1 MRPVTNYPDTM
12 PKASGCLC
20 HVTKNDRKQNDDRL
34 SFHKPLSLEM
44 CISVATVV
52 SDRRAALS
60 EARHS
65 LGISKAWPFPIMAA
79 SATLFSLR
87 AVLLLLHLTCC
98 HEKTKT
104 PLWLS
109 STQSW
114 FSDPLLK
121 WWEGSAARS
130 VVGCFLLISF
140 DHRAN
145 HSQFI

>member
-12 PKASGCLC
+12 PKASGCLR

-44 CISVATVV
+44 CISLLLWFRIEEQRSVKQDT
-52 SDRRAALS
+52 AL
-60 EARHS
+60 A
-65 LGISKAWPFPIMAA
+65 SKKPFPIMAA
-79 SATLFSLR
+79 SGTLFS
-87 AVLLLLHLTCC
+87 CC

-109 STQSW
+109 STPSW

-121 WWEGSAARS
+121 WWEESAARS